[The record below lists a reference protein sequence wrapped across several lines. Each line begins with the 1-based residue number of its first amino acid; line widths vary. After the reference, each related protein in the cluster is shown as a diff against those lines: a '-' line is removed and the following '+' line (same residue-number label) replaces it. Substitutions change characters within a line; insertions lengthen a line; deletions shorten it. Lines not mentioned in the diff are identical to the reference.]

1 VNLSANDLDDE
12 RLPDDVENALAR
24 HGLSPDR
31 LVLEITETAILGD
44 LDLVE
49 AQMARL
55 ARLGVLLSIDD
66 FGTGYSNLTFLQRV
80 MVHELKIDRSFVA
93 GIDSNENDAIITRAT
108 VGLGRSLGLR
118 TVAEGVEDARVLEH
132 LLGIGCDRAQG
143 YLWSPPVPGQEIRR
157 FLGVAEPNER
167 DEVIAVSILHLDESE
182 PGERTTI
189 RA

>member
-1 VNLSANDLDDE
+1 MNLSAHDLDDE

-44 LDLVE
+44 LDFVE
-49 AQMARL
+49 EQMARL
-55 ARLGVLLSIDD
+55 ARLGVSLSIDD
-66 FGTGYSNLTFLQRV
+66 FGTGHSNLTFLQRV
-80 MVHELKIDRSFVA
+80 MVHELEDRPIVRCRHRLERERCRHHS
-93 GIDSNENDAIITRAT
+93 SNGAPR
-108 VGLGRSLGLR
+108 RSLGLR
-118 TVAEGVEDARVLEH
+118 TVAEGVEDARVLEQ
-132 LLGIGCDRAQG
+132 LLDVGCDRAQG

-167 DEVIAVSILHLDESE
+167 DDVIAVSILHLDEAE
-182 PGERTTI
+182 PDERTTI